1 LYEKRSENPGNIPES
16 MCVAACTMVE
26 NKISK
31 YVKGVHG
38 GTHTYKISKWRR
50 KTHGE

>member
-1 LYEKRSENPGNIPES
+1 MKREVKTPGNTLES

-31 YVKGVHG
+31 YIEG
-38 GTHTYKISKWRR
+38 GSID
-50 KTHGE
+50 ELILI